1 MALMTVFHGSGDVVE
16 APEIRVGRYTKDF
29 GPGFYCTTLREQAE
43 RWAQR
48 AKVPRVNTYRVRLND
63 SLDIKEF
70 ESMTEEWLDFI
81 IACRHGE
88 PHSHDVVIGAMAND
102 QVYNYISDYMD
113 GALTREQ
120 FWALAKFKYPTH
132 QIAFCS
138 DKALETLEFVRCEEV

>member
-1 MALMTVFHGSGDVVE
+1 MALMTVFHGSGDVVDT
-16 APEIRVGRYTKDF
+16 PEIRIGRYTKDF
-29 GPGFYCTTLREQAE
+29 GPGFYCTMLREQAE
-43 RWAQR
+43 RWARR

-88 PHSHDVVIGAMAND
+88 PHNHDVVIGAMAND

-113 GALTREQ
+113 GALTRDQ